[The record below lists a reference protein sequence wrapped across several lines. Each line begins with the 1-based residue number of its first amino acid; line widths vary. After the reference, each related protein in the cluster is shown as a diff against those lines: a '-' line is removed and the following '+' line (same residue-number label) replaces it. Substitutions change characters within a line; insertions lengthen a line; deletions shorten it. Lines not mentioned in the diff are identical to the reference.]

1 MEYVL
6 IEHPASQMSHV
17 SSNKEDVQLLRVEKL
32 AITIVLTKITT
43 MYVIQGMENL
53 TKWTFC

>member
-6 IEHPASQMSHV
+6 IEHPESPMSHV

-53 TKWTFC
+53 PRWTLC